1 MERLRRTMLFVPG
14 GNERFL
20 TKALGLNVDC
30 LILDLEDSVGLDR
43 KASAREAVTG
53 VPLAASCR
61 FSAIG
66 KSPLTETAG
75 ESEAAG
81 FFGPELKMA
90 GFDAIVFRGKAESPV
105 YLWVTDGK
113 AEIKDASH
121 LADLGARE
129 VEDAIRSDRGS
140 RKIRVAQAGESSS
153 NWVWNGSMSCSR
165 PCRQPCWCHG
175 CDR

>member
-1 MERLRRTMLFVPG
+1 MGSGYVGRILHVDLDKRKTEVEEKEDAFYRTCLGGRGIGYPYLIKEVPPG
-14 GNERFL
+14 IDPFSSR
-20 TKALGLNVDC
+20 NV
-30 LILDLEDSVGLDR
+30 LVL
-43 KASAREAVTG
+43 ATG
-53 VPLAASCR
+53 VMTGAPLAASCR

-113 AEIKDASH
+113 TGPPGGPRGRRCHPGRHGKPENP
-121 LADLGARE
+121 GGP
-129 VEDAIRSDRGS
+129 DRG
-140 RKIRVAQAGESSS
+140 KLLELGLE
-153 NWVWNGSMSCSR
+153 WV
-165 PCRQPCWCHG
+165 
-175 CDR
+175 DELL

>member
-1 MERLRRTMLFVPG
+1 MGSGYVGRILHVDLDKRKTEVEEKEDAFYRTCLGGRGIGYPYLIKEVPPG
-14 GNERFL
+14 IDPFSSR
-20 TKALGLNVDC
+20 NV
-30 LILDLEDSVGLDR
+30 LVL
-43 KASAREAVTG
+43 ATG
-53 VPLAASCR
+53 VMTGAPLAASCR

-113 AEIKDASH
+113 AEIKDASR
-121 LADLGARE
+121 LAHLGARE
-129 VEDAIRSDRGS
+129 VEDAIRADMGS
-140 RKIRVAQAGESSS
+140 PKIRVAQTGESFSS
-153 NWVWNGSMSCSR
+153 
-165 PCRQPCWCHG
+165 
-175 CDR
+175 